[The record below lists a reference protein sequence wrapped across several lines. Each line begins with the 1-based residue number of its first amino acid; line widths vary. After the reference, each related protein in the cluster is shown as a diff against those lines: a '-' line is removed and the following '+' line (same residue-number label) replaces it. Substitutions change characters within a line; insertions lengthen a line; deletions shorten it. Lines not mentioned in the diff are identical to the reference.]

1 MAPTA
6 LSPEDFQDLFKPYSP
21 LVTIALPV
29 TAALALHAAVQIRE
43 PYAHHS
49 VIFLGLVL
57 FGTHSFIKHAWKVD
71 NMAATVTVAGMLCLF
86 STVMAASITI
96 YRVFFHPLRHIPGP
110 LSCKISMWTWVK
122 ADWEGKRAHIIRELH
137 EKYGSVVRIGPREVS
152 CANPAAIPLVY
163 GPTGPSSTF
172 IRGPWYTAQSTMPDI
187 HSLQNEPTLP
197 EHSRRRRDWD
207 PAFSIKALAGYKSN
221 IQRNAETLLDQV
233 ARLSRDGLVDIRE
246 CMMWFGFDVMG
257 ELGFGRSFGTL
268 EAAKTSAVVHLVE
281 LGVRSSKQP
290 QFSISIFLPCLFSN
304 RATPSISL
312 TDYDNSQLDRERP
325 IRGTRHALSPKPHS
339 EVRSVA
345 VRGS

>member
-1 MAPTA
+1 MSVCVLSRIQISYCLQYPPLWINRWDKMAPTTP
-6 LSPEDFQDLFKPYSP
+6 SPADFQDLFKPYSP

-29 TAALALHAAVQIRE
+29 TAALALHAAIQIRE

-57 FGTHSFIKHAWKVD
+57 FGTHSFIKNAWQVD
-71 NMAATVTVAGMLCLF
+71 NMAATGTVAGMLCVF
-86 STVMAASITI
+86 AAVMATSITT

-110 LSCKISMWTWVK
+110 LSCKISMWTWVN
-122 ADWEGKRAHIIRELH
+122 ADWNGRRAQLIRELH
-137 EKYGSVVRIGPREVS
+137 EKYGNVVRIGPREVS
-152 CANPAAIPLVY
+152 CANPAAIPLIY

-172 IRGPWYTAQSTMPDI
+172 IRGPWYTAQSTMPDV

-290 QFSISIFLPCLFSN
+290 QQSIFSMFL
-304 RATPSISL
+304 SL
-312 TDYDNSQLDRERP
+312 ASTCQNEPNHQHR
-325 IRGTRHALSPKPHS
+325 
-339 EVRSVA
+339 
-345 VRGS
+345 